1 MYVYIHTCSNYFS
14 CLCVY
19 VYEDYVNFNLEKN
32 VKGTDFES
40 FLLLKGIIIISTTLS
55 SSQPRHFYKRLQI
68 DDISCL
74 HLQSPTARSGSL
86 MAQLGVRIWL

>member
-1 MYVYIHTCSNYFS
+1 MCTYTYMFQLIFMS
-14 CLCVY
+14 VY
-19 VYEDYVNFNLEKN
+19 VDYVNFNLEKN
-32 VKGTDFES
+32 VKGTDFEP
-40 FLLLKGIIIISTTLS
+40 FLLLKDVIIISTTLS

-74 HLQSPTARSGSL
+74 HLQSPTSRSGSL